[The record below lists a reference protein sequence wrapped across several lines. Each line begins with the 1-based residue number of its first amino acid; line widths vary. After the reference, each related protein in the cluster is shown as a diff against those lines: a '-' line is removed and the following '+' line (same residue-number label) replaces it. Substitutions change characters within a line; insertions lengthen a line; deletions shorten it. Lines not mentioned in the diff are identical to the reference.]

1 MVYMAGLGRLCVD
14 LSSAS
19 LVLCRLVF
27 CILEKKKKKFS
38 LVVGCSINVS

>member
-1 MVYMAGLGRLCVD
+1 MVYMFCLGRLCVD
-14 LSSAS
+14 LSSVS

-27 CILEKKKKKFS
+27 CIIEEKKYS

>member
-27 CILEKKKKKFS
+27 CILEKKKKS
-38 LVVGCSINVS
+38 VLLLLDVL